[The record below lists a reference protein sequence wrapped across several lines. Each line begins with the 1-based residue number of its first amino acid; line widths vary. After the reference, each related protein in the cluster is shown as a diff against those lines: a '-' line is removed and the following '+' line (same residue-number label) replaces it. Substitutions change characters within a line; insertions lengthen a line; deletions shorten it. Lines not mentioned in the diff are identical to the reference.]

1 MGAGC
6 AGRKPILLW
15 ALSGLVVA
23 CGILTAYFLLQTD
36 CHVTGK
42 DEEGVDTQEC
52 SKHPMPDWLA
62 VAGTPPQA
70 SLRLSSCQDAWQRW
84 AAQRFL
90 PASERSV
97 GS

>member
-1 MGAGC
+1 MAVG

-42 DEEGVDTQEC
+42 DTKEC
-52 SKHPMPDWLA
+52 DKHPMPDWLA
-62 VAGTPPQA
+62 VVGTAPQA
-70 SLRLSSCQDAWQRW
+70 SLRPEFSRL
-84 AAQRFL
+84 AA
-90 PASERSV
+90 V
-97 GS
+97 GSSALLPSGL

>member
-36 CHVTGK
+36 CVCVK
-42 DEEGVDTQEC
+42 DEEGVCVKDEEGVNTEEC
-52 SKHPMPDWLA
+52 AKHPMPDWLA
-62 VAGTPPQA
+62 VVG
-70 SLRLSSCQDAWQRW
+70 
-84 AAQRFL
+84 AA
-90 PASERSV
+90 PTSA
-97 GS
+97 

>member
-42 DEEGVDTQEC
+42 DEEGVNTQEC
-52 SKHPMPDWLA
+52 DKHPMPDWLA
-62 VAGTPPQA
+62 VVGTAPQA
-70 SLRLSSCQDAWQRW
+70 SLRLLSSVVWVRS

>member
-1 MGAGC
+1 MAVG

-42 DEEGVDTQEC
+42 DTKEC
-52 SKHPMPDWLA
+52 DKHPMPDWLA
-62 VAGTPPQA
+62 VVGTAPQA
-70 SLRLSSCQDAWQRW
+70 SLRLLSSVVWVRS

>member
-1 MGAGC
+1 MAVG

-42 DEEGVDTQEC
+42 DTKEC
-52 SKHPMPDWLA
+52 DKHPMPDWLA
-62 VAGTPPQA
+62 VVGTAPPSFA
-70 SLRLSSCQDAWQRW
+70 PAAEFSRLA
-84 AAQRFL
+84 L
-90 PASERSV
+90 V
-97 GS
+97 GSSALPSGL

>member
-1 MGAGC
+1 MGAGR

-42 DEEGVDTQEC
+42 NEEEC
-52 SKHPMPDWLA
+52 EKHPMPDWLA
-62 VAGTPPQA
+62 VAGTAPQA
-70 SLRLSSCQDAWQRW
+70 SLRLLCSVVWQRP
-84 AAQRFL
+84 AAKRFL

>member
-36 CHVTGK
+36 CH
-42 DEEGVDTQEC
+42 DEEC
-52 SKHPMPDWLA
+52 AKHPMPDWLA
-62 VAGTPPQA
+62 VVGTAPQA
-70 SLRLSSCQDAWQRW
+70 SLRLLSSVVWVRS